1 MILFFHSYSECDNIR
16 SRSVPKDRAFIP
28 RAAKRN
34 PQRAR
39 LTCIFTQDT
48 AGKNWF
54 DLPKTELT
62 PEFRRDWQ
70 LLRMRGLLD
79 PKHQKKTLRAVAPE
93 YSQIGEVIAGPADFY
108 SGRLT
113 RKERKK
119 TLLEEVTAE
128 HNAVKLNSKY
138 AGIQRTKSSG
148 RKAFYQKLVSQRRK
162 ARR

>member
-1 MILFFHSYSECDNIR
+1 MIFLFHSYSDCDNIR
-16 SRSVPKDRAFIP
+16 SRSVLKDRFFIP
-28 RAAKRN
+28 HVAKPN
-34 PQRAR
+34 PQCTR
-39 LTCIFTQDT
+39 LTNIFAQDT

-79 PKHQKKTLRAVAPE
+79 PKHQKKSMRASAPE

-138 AGIQRTKSSG
+138 AGIQRSKSSG
-148 RKAFYQKLVSQRRK
+148 KKAFYQKLVSQRRK
-162 ARR
+162 PRR